1 MATFSLILIYKM
13 KNLVTFSIA
22 FFFSINIAYW
32 FDLNEEIK
40 KRELN
45 NTQITNYTEEINE
58 DYIYEEIN
66 QENVEYLE
74 YSNLNSAQ
82 ETNLNLENID
92 VLPETWPTSYILI
105 LLSLMLTWWLILKKK
120 LKK

>member
-1 MATFSLILIYKM
+1 M
-13 KNLVTFSIA
+13 KNIITFSIA

-45 NTQITNYTEEINE
+45 NIQNTNYSEEVNE
-58 DYIYEEIN
+58 DYIYQELN
-66 QENVEYLE
+66 QEIDSIFVNNNYQENTYIE
-74 YSNLNSAQ
+74 EESYSLNSAQ
-82 ETNLNLENID
+82 EINLENID

>member
-1 MATFSLILIYKM
+1 M

-45 NTQITNYTEEINE
+45 NIQNTNYSEEIDEN
-58 DYIYEEIN
+58 YIYDEIN
-66 QENVEYLE
+66 QEIDYLFE
-74 YSNLNSAQ
+74 NTNYQEIEESSSLNSAQ
-82 ETNLNLENID
+82 EVNLDIENIEI
-92 VLPETWPTSYILI
+92 LPETWPTSYILI

-120 LKK
+120 LNK